1 MMATGMSM
9 RVMLIRELAA
19 SVHMGVIKG
28 KCGKATVE
36 WRYFKEAV
44 QENVRNTMRRARVI
58 KLK

>member
-1 MMATGMSM
+1 MSM

>member
-1 MMATGMSM
+1 MSM
-9 RVMLIRELAA
+9 RVMLIRELAM
-19 SVHMGVIKG
+19 SVGVIKG

-44 QENVRNTMRRARVI
+44 QENVRNAMRRARVI